1 VKRES
6 LWEYSG
12 ATVSSRFKRN
22 ARERSVTCLASNALS
37 WQELLEAL
45 PDGTALLDERGQI
58 RYVNQVLL
66 SLTGYARDELV
77 DENVEIL
84 VPGRLRDVEISARRE
99 HSQNP
104 KARLVW
110 SDLDLSVLCRDGS
123 ELSIDFTLSPIVF
136 EGMSWVVASIRD
148 NTAARALEQARGE
161 AESRA
166 LEAEREAAA
175 THEDYEERFRLSFED
190 NMAPMVFSSSNGL
203 LLAVNDAFC
212 EIVGREREELIGF
225 DSKLFTYADDIGL
238 SEEVYRRITTGEADR
253 VRYFKRFQHKDG
265 RVVTAEVSISP
276 ARDPSGK
283 ARYFVSSVRDVTEE
297 RALTAELSHQA
308 LHDPLTGLANRALF
322 DDRLAQAHA
331 RVLRQ
336 GGMGAVLLLDLDDF
350 KGVNDTHGHLVGDQL
365 LIEVARRF
373 EKATRSSDTLCR
385 FGGDEFLYLAEN
397 LASASEAEQ
406 VAARLLNVLVEP
418 LELVGARIDQRAS
431 LGVAIWD
438 KNSKDT
444 IEIVRHAD
452 VALYVAKAEGK
463 GQYEVF
469 NAGMSHRA
477 TGRLS
482 LARELHK
489 ALGSD
494 QLSMNYQPIV
504 NLSTSETVGF
514 EALMRWQHPNRGMV
528 PPNVFIPLAEQ
539 SELILE
545 LGSFA
550 LHDAVTVASSWQQR
564 DDVASPLFITVNLS
578 AHQFQDAG
586 LVSMIED
593 ELHASRLAP
602 QRLVLEITESVTLHN
617 VTETMNVMERL
628 MQLGIGFAL
637 DDFGTG
643 YSSLS
648 YLALLRPRIIK
659 IDQSFVSPTKDS
671 VRNDTL
677 LEAIVTLGKKL
688 NMTMIAEGIETEAQL
703 DRLRHLGCELGQGFL
718 FSPAVPAGDV
728 PSLLARPLW
737 K

>member
-1 VKRES
+1 M
-6 LWEYSG
+6 
-12 ATVSSRFKRN
+12 
-22 ARERSVTCLASNALS
+22 ASNALS

-58 RYVNQVLL
+58 RYVNDVLL
-66 SLTGYARDELV
+66 ALTGYTRDELV
-77 DENVEIL
+77 NENVEIL
-84 VPGRLRDVEISARRE
+84 VPTRLRDIEVAARRE
-99 HSQNP
+99 HSHNP
-104 KARLVW
+104 NARLVW
-110 SDLDLSVLCRDGS
+110 SGQDLSVLRRDGS

-136 EGMSWVVASIRD
+136 EGKSWVIASIRD
-148 NTAARALEQARGE
+148 NTVARESERARSE
-161 AESRA
+161 AEKRA
-166 LEAEREAAA
+166 QEAEAIAAA
-175 THEDYEERFRLSFED
+175 VHEENEQRFRLSFED
-190 NMAPMVFSSSNGL
+190 NMAPMVFSSSDGR

-212 EIVGREREELIGF
+212 AIVGREREELIGF

-238 SEEVYRRITTGEADR
+238 SEEVYRRITSGEAER

-265 RVVTAEVSISP
+265 RIVTAEVSISP

-336 GGMGAVLLLDLDDF
+336 GGIGAVLLLDLDDF

-373 EKATRSSDTLCR
+373 EKVTRSTDTLCR

-397 LASASEAEQ
+397 LSSPDEAEQ
-406 VAARLLNVLVEP
+406 VAERLLGVLNDP
-418 LELVGARIDQRAS
+418 LDLVGARIDQGAS

-438 KNSKDT
+438 QSAKDT

-463 GQYEVF
+463 GKFAVF
-469 NAGMSHRA
+469 NAGMSHRE

-482 LARELHK
+482 LARELHD

-494 QLSMNYQPIV
+494 QLSMHYQPIV
-504 NLSTSETVGF
+504 NLFSREPVGF
-514 EALMRWQHPNRGMV
+514 EALMRWRHPARGMV
-528 PPNVFIPLAEQ
+528 PPSVFIPLAEQ
-539 SELILE
+539 SDLILE

-550 LHDAVTVASSWQQR
+550 LHEAVTVASDWPQR
-564 DDVASPLFITVNLS
+564 EGPSPLFITVNLS
-578 AHQFQDAG
+578 AHQFQDSG

-593 ELHASRLAP
+593 ELHASGLNP

-659 IDQSFVSPTKDS
+659 IDQSFVSPAKDS

-688 NMTMIAEGIETEAQL
+688 NMTMIAEGIETESQL

-718 FSPAVPAGDV
+718 FSAAVPASEV
-728 PSLLARPLW
+728 SPMLARTPW
-737 K
+737 N

>member
-1 VKRES
+1 V
-6 LWEYSG
+6 
-12 ATVSSRFKRN
+12 
-22 ARERSVTCLASNALS
+22 ASNALS

-58 RYVNQVLL
+58 RYVNDVLL
-66 SLTGYARDELV
+66 TLTGYTRDELV

-84 VPGRLRDVEISARRE
+84 VPTRLRDIEIAARRE
-99 HSQNP
+99 HSHNP
-104 KARLVW
+104 NTRLVW
-110 SDLDLSVLCRDGS
+110 SGQDLSVLRRDGS
-123 ELSIDFTLSPIVF
+123 ELSIDFTLSPIDF
-136 EGMSWVVASIRD
+136 EGKSWVIASIRD
-148 NTAARALEQARGE
+148 NTAAR
-161 AESRA
+161 
-166 LEAEREAAA
+166 EAERARRDAEMRAQEAEAVAAA
-175 THEDYEERFRLSFED
+175 AHEENEQRFRLSFED
-190 NMAPMVFSSSNGL
+190 NMAPMVFSSSDGL

-212 EIVGREREELIGF
+212 AIVGREREELIGF

-238 SEEVYRRITTGEADR
+238 SEEVYRRITSGEAER

-265 RVVTAEVSISP
+265 RIVTAEVSISP

-336 GGMGAVLLLDLDDF
+336 GGIGAVLLLDLDDF

-365 LIEVARRF
+365 LIEVARRL
-373 EKATRSSDTLCR
+373 EKVTRSTDTLCR

-397 LASASEAEQ
+397 LSSAHEAEQ
-406 VAARLLNVLVEP
+406 VAARLLSVLNDP
-418 LELVGARIDQRAS
+418 LDLVGARIDQGAS

-438 KNSKDT
+438 QTAKDT

-463 GQYEVF
+463 GKFAVF
-469 NAGMSHRA
+469 NAGMSHRE

-482 LARELHK
+482 LARELHD

-494 QLSMNYQPIV
+494 QLSMHYQPIV
-504 NLSTSETVGF
+504 NLFSREPVGF
-514 EALMRWQHPNRGMV
+514 EALMRWQHPTRGMV

-539 SELILE
+539 SDLILE

-550 LHDAVTVASSWQQR
+550 LHEAVTVASDWPQR
-564 DDVASPLFITVNLS
+564 AGLSPLFITVNLS
-578 AHQFQDAG
+578 AHQFQDSG

-593 ELHASRLAP
+593 ELHASGLSP

-659 IDQSFVSPTKDS
+659 IDQSFVSPAKDS

-688 NMTMIAEGIETEAQL
+688 NMTMIAEGIETESQL

-718 FSPAVPAGDV
+718 FSAAVPASEV
-728 PSLLARPLW
+728 SPMLARTPW
-737 K
+737 S